1 MKIAI
6 ISDTHFGV
14 RNDSPIFLNYSLD
27 YFENIFFPYL
37 KENNIKQVIHMGDLL
52 DRRKY
57 INFNTLGQ
65 VRTRFMN
72 KFDEYDIKLH
82 ITLGNH
88 DVYFK
93 NSNEV
98 NSIKELFSYGY
109 KNIILYEDPTDIVF
123 DNVCVGIVPW
133 ITSENFDECIQFI
146 QNNSCSILC
155 GHFEINGF
163 EVISGIRHEGGVE
176 GFIFN
181 NYDKV
186 FSGHFHLK
194 QTHKNIHYL
203 GTQYQLSF
211 ADVGSKKGFHVFDT
225 DTRELEF
232 IENKKNLFYTLRYDD
247 HNEAFI
253 KAITKAK
260 YEKYKDSFI
269 KIVVLNKKNTKL
281 FDTMIDSLNSI
292 GVYGIQ
298 IIEDTSITSKMDD
311 GEVDV
316 SEDTITI
323 ISKEID
329 NMEDVQD
336 KNKLKLI
343 IKDLYMESLS
353 NER

>member
-1 MKIAI
+1 
-6 ISDTHFGV
+6 
-14 RNDSPIFLNYSLD
+14 
-27 YFENIFFPYL
+27 
-37 KENNIKQVIHMGDLL
+37 MGDLL

-57 INFNTLGQ
+57 VNFNTLAQ
-65 VRTRFMN
+65 VRTRFIN
-72 KFDEYDIKLH
+72 KFVEHGIDLH

-88 DVYFK
+88 DVFFK
-93 NSNEV
+93 NSNEI
-98 NSIKELFSYGY
+98 NSIKELFSVGY
-109 KNIILYEDPTDIVF
+109 SNIHIYEEPTDVVF
-123 DNVCVGIVPW
+123 DGMCIGMVPWVTANNFDVCVDYV
-133 ITSENFDECIQFI
+133 

-176 GFIFN
+176 SFIFN

-225 DTRELEF
+225 STRDVEF
-232 IENKKNLFYTLRYDD
+232 IENKNNIFFVLRYDD
-247 HNEAFI
+247 SSESFI
-253 KAITKAK
+253 KNLSKVKFDK
-260 YEKYKDSFI
+260 YANGFI
-269 KIVVLNKKNTKL
+269 KIVVVNKKNPKI
-281 FDTMIDSLNSI
+281 FDAFIDALNK
-292 GVYGIQ
+292 VGIQQLQ
-298 IIEDTSITSKMDD
+298 IIEDNSISSKLDD
-311 GEVDV
+311 MEVDV

-329 NMEDVQD
+329 AMSDVQD

-353 NER
+353 L

>member
-6 ISDTHFGV
+6 ISDTHFGA

-37 KENNIKQVIHMGDLL
+37 LQNDIKNVIHMGDLF

-57 INFNTLGQ
+57 INFSTLSN
-65 VRTRFMN
+65 VNKRFMS
-72 KFDEYDIKLH
+72 KFEEHGIDFH

-88 DVYFK
+88 DVFYK
-93 NSNEV
+93 NSNQV
-98 NSIKELFSYGY
+98 NSITELFDVGHPHVKIYDEPSE
-109 KNIILYEDPTDIVF
+109 IAF
-123 DNVCVGIVPW
+123 DGVCIGIVPW
-133 ITSENFDECIQFI
+133 ITSDNFEECVQFI
-146 QNNSCSILC
+146 TNNSCSILC

-163 EVISGIRHEGGVE
+163 EVIAGIRHEGGVE
-176 GFIFN
+176 SFIFG

-186 FSGHFHLK
+186 LSGHFHLK

-211 ADVGSKKGFHVFDT
+211 ADVGSKKGFHVLDT
-225 DTRELEF
+225 NTRELEF
-232 IENKKNLFYTLRYDD
+232 IENKDNLFYLLRYDD
-247 HNEAFI
+247 MVANFEKTI
-253 KAITKAK
+253 KKAK
-260 YEKYKDSFI
+260 FDKYANCFI
-269 KIVVLNKKNTKL
+269 KIVVINKKNPKL
-281 FDTMIDSLNSI
+281 FDDFVESI
-292 GVYGIQ
+292 SKVGVQQLQ
-298 IIEDTSITSKMDD
+298 IIEDTSISSKMDD
-311 GEVDV
+311 ADVDV

-329 NMEDVQD
+329 GMEDIQD

-353 NER
+353 I

>member
-1 MKIAI
+1 MKIAL
-6 ISDTHFGV
+6 ISDTHFGI
-14 RNDSPIFLNYSLD
+14 RNDSPLFLDYSLN
-27 YFENIFFPYL
+27 YFENNFFPYL
-37 KENNIKQVIHMGDLL
+37 LENKIDQVIHMGDLM

-57 INFNTLGQ
+57 VNFNTLSQ
-65 VRTRFMN
+65 VKKRFID
-72 KFDEYDIKLH
+72 KFEENNIQLH

-88 DVYFK
+88 DVYYK
-93 NSNEV
+93 NSNHI
-98 NSIKELFSYGY
+98 NSVKELFYKGY
-109 KNIILYEDPTDIVF
+109 SKIKLYEEPSEIVF
-123 DNVCVGIVPW
+123 GSVCIGIVPW
-133 ITSENFDECIQFI
+133 INSENFEECVQFI
-146 QNNSCSILC
+146 QDNSCSVLC

-176 GFIFN
+176 GFLFN
-181 NYDKV
+181 NYDRV

-232 IENKKNLFYTLRYDD
+232 IENKNNLFFHLRYDD
-247 HNEAFI
+247 TVANF
-253 KAITKAK
+253 AK
-260 YEKYKDSFI
+260 SIGKVKYDKYANGFV
-269 KIVVLNKKNTKL
+269 KVVVINKKNQKL
-281 FDTMIDSLNSI
+281 FDQFIDSLNSV
-292 GVYGIQ
+292 GLQQLQ
-298 IIEDTSITSKMDD
+298 ILEDTSIASKMDD
-311 GEVDV
+311 NEVDV

-329 NMEDVQD
+329 GMEDIQD

-353 NER
+353 L